1 MTIQEAC
8 DRLTELCH
16 QGLAQSRLLFIGGY
30 EIKEVNAFEKLDAD
44 TVLVRSEIKWP
55 DPYPPKEETK

>member
-1 MTIQEAC
+1 MTIQQAC

-16 QGLAQSRLLFIGGY
+16 QGHAQSRLLLIGGY
-30 EIKEVNAFEKLDAD
+30 EIKEVNEFEKLDAD

-55 DPYPPKEETK
+55 DPFQKEETK